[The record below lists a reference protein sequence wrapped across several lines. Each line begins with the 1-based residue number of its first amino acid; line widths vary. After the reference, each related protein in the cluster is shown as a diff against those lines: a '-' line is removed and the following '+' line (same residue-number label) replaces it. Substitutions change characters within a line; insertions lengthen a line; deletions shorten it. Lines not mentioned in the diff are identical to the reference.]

1 MITTCTRAGWILC
14 GLLAGTGPAC
24 AAQGLSI
31 DAAYLNTLARKALVH
46 QSTVVPAARGPSQP
60 TARPAR
66 AADRAPA
73 SLRQTRTDRGIAGD
87 RGLRP

>member
-1 MITTCTRAGWILC
+1 MITTCARAGWILC

-46 QSTVVPAARGPSQP
+46 QGAAVLAARKPAQP

-73 SLRQTRTDRGIAGD
+73 PLRQTRAERGVS
-87 RGLRP
+87 